1 MTQDN
6 DIHKLAV
13 EVKGMFQEAWDR
25 NKTVLPLN
33 CALKSNL
40 KKTPASKSKSA
51 ALRAEGSSTA
61 SKAASKPAPPAPLP
75 PPAKAAKD
83 GALLLLLLHAVSCPP
98 PCLTQHISAH
108 ISARKAGSDAKES
121 DAKERKRKRPMSAPL
136 ALDCDLVIRGVPRA

>member
-13 EVKGMFQEAWDR
+13 ELKGMFQEAWDR

-61 SKAASKPAPPAPLP
+61 SKAEGRSTASKAAPTKPAARPTPRG
-75 PPAKAAKD
+75 
-83 GALLLLLLHAVSCPP
+83 GA
-98 PCLTQHISAH
+98 
-108 ISARKAGSDAKES
+108 
-121 DAKERKRKRPMSAPL
+121 
-136 ALDCDLVIRGVPRA
+136 